1 MSTTSRLRRN
11 DAAPAGGTRTYVY
24 GVVRRADT
32 RAVRNEGVAGAEA
45 VAIDHD
51 GTAALTSAIPGKG
64 EIRARRRDLLRHSDV
79 LQEAFAAGPVV
90 PLRFGTVAASA
101 AKVVEDLLAP
111 HHDELDAL
119 LGAFDGL
126 AELSVR
132 AFYREEEVL
141 AEVVQENG
149 RISLLRQ
156 AARSGGAALG
166 ACSSSTSAPS
176 RRTASCRFDSEP
188 VEREPWAFS
197 PDCSSSPSPPFAGR
211 SGSPRSSPRRPS
223 ASSTARRRPAACSWR
238 PRS

>member
-156 AARSGGAALG
+156 AARSGGATRQLQFELGEAVARALERKRERD
-166 ACSSSTSAPS
+166 ADAVL
-176 RRTASCRFDSEP
+176 AAVEP
-188 VEREPWAFS
+188 VARDISVQER
-197 PDCSSSPSPPFAGR
+197 R
-211 SGSPRSSPRRPS
+211 SELEALP
-223 ASSTARRRPAACSWR
+223 ASL
-238 PRS
+238 